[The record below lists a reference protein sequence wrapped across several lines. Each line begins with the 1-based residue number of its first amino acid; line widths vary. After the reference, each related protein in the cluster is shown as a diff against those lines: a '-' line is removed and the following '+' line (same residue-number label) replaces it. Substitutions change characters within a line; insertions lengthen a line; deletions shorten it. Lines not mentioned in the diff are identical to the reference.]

1 MADPG
6 QDSKLPVLVAAAM
19 IVAGL
24 AIAAAHGLLHG
35 SVGGGVLAAAGA
47 IPGCLGMW
55 KGIQQETQGTLALSV
70 TAVLAALAVGAT
82 LIVLGIIH
90 WAT

>member
-1 MADPG
+1 MADVTN
-6 QDSKLPVLVAAAM
+6 SKVPVLIAVVM

-24 AIAAAHGLLHG
+24 AIAAAHGITHG

-47 IPGCLGMW
+47 LPGVFGMW

-70 TAVLAALAVGAT
+70 AAVLAALAVGAV
-82 LIVLGIIH
+82 LIVLGVVN
-90 WAT
+90 WVV